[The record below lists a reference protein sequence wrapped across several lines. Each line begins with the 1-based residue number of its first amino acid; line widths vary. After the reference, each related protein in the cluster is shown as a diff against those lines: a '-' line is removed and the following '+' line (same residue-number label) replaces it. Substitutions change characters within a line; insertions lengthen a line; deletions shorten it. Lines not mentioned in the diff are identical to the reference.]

1 MAIISLLEKLSAQV
15 KTEGETEAVEYAKF
29 SQWCTDLIGTKEALI
44 KKSEEEMAVAS
55 ASIQALETDI
65 AALEDEIGDL
75 ETEITKDGAAQTKM
89 QQNRDDE
96 NAEYLLDKKD
106 LEDTITALDEA
117 ITEME
122 SSLISKSEKV
132 KKVAVKKALELIRI
146 YRPEDVKK
154 VTQFLQKAD
163 QEPEAAAYE
172 SKTDGVTEILKSLKT
187 KFEEKLKELN
197 SSETNAVSAHALADA
212 AKTDEIEAGT
222 AAKDTKTEVMGRKG
236 GDLATSK
243 SELQESTEARD
254 TAATVLKTTQD
265 TCTTRASEWKERSSR
280 REGEIEAMKKAISI
294 LTEVT
299 GVRTPEDKGVE
310 TTFDGTS
317 FLQKTDDPRAKIV
330 NLLRSAASKAK
341 AKDLVKLADRIAQM
355 QGQTPGS
362 GVFAQIKNMIEKMV
376 FRLMKEQKDEDDH
389 KNWCDKELTTT
400 NQTID
405 EKTTKKEELQT
416 SIDSLTAQIASL
428 DADIKKNTVDISE
441 MESAIATAV
450 EDRQAE
456 SAENKATI
464 KDAQDAQNA
473 VSNAIAVLEDFYKST
488 GGIPKADWELA
499 QVSRTARR
507 VKSSEDPEAPS
518 AGFEAGDS
526 YTGTSGGT
534 AVVDLLSEVATDF
547 ASMEAQAKSDETT
560 QQDEHDQWL
569 TATKIDKAAA
579 EKDSEMK
586 SARKLTLS
594 QKLEGKMKDKD
605 HNEKELEAT
614 EEYMV
619 NLQPACVEG
628 DSSYEERKAA
638 RTTEIEALKQ
648 AETILDEAFSE

>member
-1 MAIISLLEKLSAQV
+1 VAIISLLEKLSAQV

-146 YRPEDVKK
+146 YRPEEVTK

-197 SSETNAVSAHALADA
+197 SSETSATSAHALADA

-428 DADIKKNTVDISE
+428 EADIKKNTVDISE

-473 VSNAIAVLEDFYKST
+473 VSNAIAVLEDFYKNT
-488 GGIPKADWELA
+488 GGIPKAAWELA
-499 QVSRTARR
+499 QVSARR

-534 AVVDLLSEVATDF
+534 AVVDLLTEVATDF

>member
-1 MAIISLLEKLSAQV
+1 M
-15 KTEGETEAVEYAKF
+15 
-29 SQWCTDLIGTKEALI
+29 KEAI
-44 KKSEEEMAVAS
+44 
-55 ASIQALETDI
+55 DI
-65 AALEDEIGDL
+65 L
-75 ETEITKDGAAQTKM
+75 
-89 QQNRDDE
+89 
-96 NAEYLLDKKD
+96 
-106 LEDTITALDEA
+106 
-117 ITEME
+117 
-122 SSLISKSEKV
+122 
-132 KKVAVKKALELIRI
+132 
-146 YRPEDVKK
+146 
-154 VTQFLQKAD
+154 
-163 QEPEAAAYE
+163 
-172 SKTDGVTEILKSLKT
+172 
-187 KFEEKLKELN
+187 
-197 SSETNAVSAHALADA
+197 H
-212 AKTDEIEAGT
+212 
-222 AAKDTKTEVMGRKG
+222 
-236 GDLATSK
+236 
-243 SELQESTEARD
+243 
-254 TAATVLKTTQD
+254 
-265 TCTTRASEWKERSSR
+265 
-280 REGEIEAMKKAISI
+280 
-294 LTEVT
+294 EVT

-310 TTFDGTS
+310 TTFEGTS
-317 FLQKTDDPRAKIV
+317 FIQKVDDPRAKIV
-330 NLLRSAASKAK
+330 NLLRQAASKAK
-341 AKDLVKLADRIAQM
+341 AKDLVKLADKIASM
-355 QGQTPGS
+355 SKAPGS

-569 TATKIDKAAA
+569 TATKIDKEAA